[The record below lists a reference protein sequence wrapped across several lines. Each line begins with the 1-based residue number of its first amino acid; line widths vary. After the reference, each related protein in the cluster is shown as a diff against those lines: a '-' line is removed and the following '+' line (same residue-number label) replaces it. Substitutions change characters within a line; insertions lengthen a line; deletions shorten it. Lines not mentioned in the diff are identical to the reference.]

1 MKKFVCFFL
10 ISETFALVSLAVA
23 SIPIS
28 FCLILFNRKT
38 VKHENNQKLERIPLK
53 EANPTTNVIEILR
66 SEDKTAL
73 KDLISNEEEG
83 DTQLNQVLRMVN
95 IDGTGPQ
102 DVKSRREINKS
113 FMKCL
118 ISKLGRPEALIWI
131 KKHLDPEFCK
141 QILSDLNYTGQYFK
155 KHFKW
160 LLSLILNSCWQGNWK
175 MLNHVQGVL

>member
-1 MKKFVCFFL
+1 MKKCVCFFL

-38 VKHENNQKLERIPLK
+38 VKHKSKQELERIPLQ
-53 EANPTTNVIEILR
+53 EVNSTTNVIEIFR

-73 KDLISNEEEG
+73 KELISNENEG
-83 DTQLNQVLRMVN
+83 NTQINQVLRMVN

-113 FMKCL
+113 FMTCL
-118 ISKLGRPEALIWI
+118 IAKLGRPEALIWI

-141 QILSDLNYTGQYFK
+141 QILSDIKYKGQ
-155 KHFKW
+155 HFKW
-160 LLSLILNSCWQGNWK
+160 LLNLILNSC
-175 MLNHVQGVL
+175 